1 MGYSRDILT
10 IAKWE
15 VKRSVGTMG
24 KNVLPVALILIV
36 LLIAVTGFTAKS
48 GLHLQDG
55 IYKVGTDDPDL
66 ASLFSGDA
74 RFSVYLADSGTIQ
87 SNQDFYDLMIFN
99 RVVYVHDTDRGKAAA
114 KTMERDYTKY
124 RSNVY
129 NQQSDLFAAY
139 PLWIDVQEVV
149 SELNFTATQAGQQV
163 SLRPRSGQPPVPTG
177 PVEPV
182 ATPEASIGIS
192 SEELRTN
199 LQQSTSQNS
208 QVTRYTDMFSS
219 SENTLGSYKTPDQLS
234 PPLPFDSII
243 LIFLFIFP
251 LYFMSQFYMMSIMNE
266 RVGRRGELL
275 LSTPA
280 RPSAVILGKALPYFI
295 GMVGISVLLTLW
307 IKASPLIVLPL
318 IPVILFFLAVALLIG
333 MISRSFKELSFISI
347 FFSTI
352 ATSYLFFP
360 SIFANIH
367 IVSLISPLTLIVLTL
382 QGTAITATDYLYS
395 TSLFWLSAAVLFYVG
410 VVNFREERLFSQSDL
425 FAKTSDFIAS
435 TLSLKRPYISLFLFN
450 AFLIPFVFMVQLML
464 LVLFFNLPM
473 PLSLILLLIGAA
485 FIEEIAKSLGISS
498 LIRKAPRFF
507 TWPVIV
513 GASIAT
519 ALGFLFGEKL
529 LLFVTLSQITES
541 VFGSVLF
548 TSIGVLWMPFLLH
561 FFCVLIIAASIKKGG
576 EIGYGLGL
584 LAAVA
589 IHCLYN
595 MYLILGWFS

>member
-10 IAKWE
+10 IARWE
-15 VKRSVGTMG
+15 IKRSVGTMG
-24 KNVLPVALILIV
+24 KNVLPVAVILIV
-36 LLIAVTGFTAKS
+36 LLIAVTGFTAKT

-55 IYKVGTDDPDL
+55 IYKIGTNDPDF
-66 ASLFSGDA
+66 AELFSGDV
-74 RFSVYLADSGTIQ
+74 RFSVDLADTATIQ
-87 SNQDFYDLMIFN
+87 SNQDYYDLLIFN
-99 RVVYVHDTDRGKAAA
+99 DVVYVHDTDRGKAAA

-124 RSNVY
+124 RSYVY
-129 NQQSDLFAAY
+129 NQQPDLFAAY
-139 PLWIDVQEVV
+139 PLWIDVQNVI
-149 SELNFTATQAGQQV
+149 SELNFTATQSGQQV
-163 SLRPRSGQPPVPTG
+163 SLRPRSGQPPVPAG

-182 ATPEASIGIS
+182 APPEASIGIS
-192 SEELRTN
+192 SEELRSS
-199 LQQSTSQNS
+199 LQQSTAQNS
-208 QVTRYTDMFSS
+208 QVSRYTDMFSGS
-219 SENTLGSYKTPDQLS
+219 GNPLGTYKTPDQLS

-243 LIFLFIFP
+243 LVFLFIFP

-280 RPSAVILGKALPYFI
+280 RPSSIILGKALPYFV

-318 IPVILFFLAVALLIG
+318 VPVILFFLAVALLIG

-367 IVSLISPLTLIVLTL
+367 VISLISPLTLIVLTL
-382 QGTAITATDYLYS
+382 QGTAFSVTDYLYS
-395 TSLFWLSAAVLFYVG
+395 TSLFWLSAVVLFYIG

-425 FAKTSDFIAS
+425 FAKTSDFISS
-435 TLSLKRPYISLFLFN
+435 TLSFKRPYLSLFLFN
-450 AFLIPFVFMVQLML
+450 AFLIPFVFMAQLML

-485 FIEEIAKSLGISS
+485 FVEEIAKSLGIYSM
-498 LIRKAPRFF
+498 IRKSPGFF
-507 TWPVIV
+507 TWPVII
-513 GASIAT
+513 GASFAT

-576 EIGYGLGL
+576 EIGYGIGL

-589 IHCLYN
+589 VHCLYN
-595 MYLILGWFS
+595 MYLILGWFT